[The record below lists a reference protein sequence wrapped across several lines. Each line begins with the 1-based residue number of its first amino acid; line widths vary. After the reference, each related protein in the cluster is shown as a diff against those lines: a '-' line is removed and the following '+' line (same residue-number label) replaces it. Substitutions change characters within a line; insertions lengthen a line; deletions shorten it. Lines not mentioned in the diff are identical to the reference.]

1 MPVIRKVHLT
11 NAEGRDA
18 TVQFA
23 SIKPVAG
30 PQKGLPGKTVR
41 FKRYLATTQSGT
53 HDAMTSR
60 FGEDY
65 GARLIE
71 GDPEVDM
78 EVIGREIGATHTVR
92 LSAKGEI
99 LYAAPQVVEILYNAD
114 GSERER
120 REPKDVPANVN
131 DELPIR
137 WTGRKMDLGDIV
149 RKFAFKRTLQIKHVD
164 GLTYDYLHAIAKSL
178 ADEDKAVLMGAG
190 PKGRDPLIFNI
201 NGAPYRGFLEG
212 RVDGEKYQLLL
223 HLSNMELKRPVA

>member
-53 HDAMTSR
+53 HQAM
-60 FGEDY
+60 
-65 GARLIE
+65 
-71 GDPEVDM
+71 M